1 MVWSMIDIQY
11 SNAALHAKHYK
22 WHYFYYGDVIYGVP
36 NADYLVRAD
45 SENISGLFYKE
56 S

>member
-1 MVWSMIDIQY
+1 MTLFFIMAMSHMAYQ
-11 SNAALHAKHYK
+11 
-22 WHYFYYGDVIYGVP
+22 

-45 SENISGLFYKE
+45 SENISGLFHKE